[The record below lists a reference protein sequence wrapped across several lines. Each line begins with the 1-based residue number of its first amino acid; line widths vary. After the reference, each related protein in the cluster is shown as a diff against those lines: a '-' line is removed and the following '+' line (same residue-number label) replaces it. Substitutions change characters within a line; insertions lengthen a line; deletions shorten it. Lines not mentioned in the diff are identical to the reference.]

1 MQLNNLFNNKNS
13 TAMPMAKNKALK
25 LVPVLFFLAAGGCA
39 SLPDNTSRQ
48 ESLAFAS
55 PETTSL
61 GKKYAARAV
70 DHPSGQSAYHLL
82 SDGLDAFVARAA
94 LAQIAEKSIDSQ
106 YYMVHPDLVG
116 RLYLDQLLKAAD
128 RGVRVRFLLDDMD
141 EGNRD
146 FGLAMLDFHPN
157 IEVRIFNPFG
167 RNTGKTM
174 QFLTGFG
181 KQTRRAHNKSFTTDN
196 IATIL
201 GGRNIG
207 DEYFDADGV
216 MDFADLDVL
225 GIGPVAKDVSA
236 SFDEYW
242 NHQLSYPITTLIEE
256 QPDAEDYQQSRA
268 RLDKYISEQA
278 GTAYVK
284 SLRDSELAHS
294 IRNKSISYH
303 WADGQVFADPP
314 DKLLQD
320 TGEKAYQMWA
330 DLKPHMA
337 KAENELIIISPY
349 FVPGKQGVEFLTGLV
364 EKGVKVSILT
374 NSLASTDVS
383 IVHAGYARYRKPLL
397 RAGIELYELNKKTA
411 KSNRQAYRKGRIGIS
426 ETSLHAKTFI
436 VDRKSAFIGS
446 LNLDPRSVVQNTEI
460 GVVIDSK
467 EIAEIM
473 STGVTE
479 NIDRVA
485 FRLAL
490 EVDSERNEHTTWTGL
505 IDGQQKT
512 LTTEP
517 YTSFWQRFMAS
528 FLRLMP
534 IESQI

>member
-1 MQLNNLFNNKNS
+1 MIRPRILCLLS
-13 TAMPMAKNKALK
+13 VAL
-25 LVPVLFFLAAGGCA
+25 VFSISGCA
-39 SLPDNTSRQ
+39 SLPENTSRQ
-48 ESLAFAS
+48 ESQAFAS
-55 PETTSL
+55 PETTTL
-61 GKKYAARAV
+61 GKKYAERAV
-70 DHPSGQSAYHLL
+70 NHPSGQSGYHLL

-94 LAQIAEKSIDSQ
+94 LAQVAEQSIDSQ

-116 RLYLDQLLKAAD
+116 ILYLDQLLKAAD

-146 FGLAMLDFHPN
+146 FGLAMLDYHSN

-181 KQTRRAHNKSFTTDN
+181 KQTRRAHNKSFTVDN

-225 GIGPVAKDVSA
+225 GVGPVAKEVSA

-242 NHQLSYPITTLIEE
+242 NHQLSYPISTLIDK
-256 QPDAEDYQQSRA
+256 QPVAEDYQQGRA
-268 RLDKYISEQA
+268 RLDKYISEQSE
-278 GTAYVK
+278 TAYVK
-284 SLRDSELAHS
+284 SLGDSELANS
-294 IRNKSISYH
+294 IRNKSVSHH

-314 DKLLQD
+314 DKLLKD
-320 TGEKAYQMWA
+320 TGDEAYQMWA

-349 FVPGKQGVEFLTGLV
+349 FVPGKKGVEFLAGLV
-364 EKGVKVSILT
+364 AKGVNVSVLT

-383 IVHAGYARYRKPLL
+383 VVHAGYARYRKLLL
-397 RAGIELYELNKKTA
+397 RAGIKLYELNKKTA
-411 KSNRQAYRKGRIGIS
+411 RASRQAYRKGRIGIS
-426 ETSLHAKTFI
+426 ETSLHAKTFV
-436 VDRKSAFIGS
+436 VDRKTVFIGS
-446 LNLDPRSVVQNTEI
+446 LNLDQRSVVQNTEI

-467 EIAEIM
+467 EIADLI
-473 STGVTE
+473 SGGFAD
-479 NIDRVA
+479 NIEEGAFRVA
-485 FRLAL
+485 LDI
-490 EVDSERNEHTTWTGL
+490 DSEGNEHTTWTGL

-517 YTSFWQRFMAS
+517 YTSFWQRFVAS

-534 IESQI
+534 IETQI

>member
-1 MQLNNLFNNKNS
+1 MASQI
-13 TAMPMAKNKALK
+13 PMAKYKVLK
-25 LVPVLFFLAAGGCA
+25 LIPVLFFLTAGGCA

-48 ESLAFAS
+48 QSQAFAS

-61 GKKYAARAV
+61 GKKYLERAAN
-70 DHPSGQSAYHLL
+70 HPPGQSGYHLL

-94 LAQIAEKSIDSQ
+94 LAQVAEQSIDSQ

-141 EGNRD
+141 EGDRD
-146 FGLAMLDFHPN
+146 FGLAMLDYHPN
-157 IEVRIFNPFG
+157 IAVRIFNPFG

-181 KQTRRAHNKSFTTDN
+181 KQTRRAHNKSYTIDN

-207 DEYFDADGV
+207 DEYFDADGT

-225 GIGPVAKDVSA
+225 GIGPIAKDVSA

-242 NHQLSYPITTLIEE
+242 NHQLSYPITALIDK
-256 QPDAEDYQQSRA
+256 QPVAEDYQQVRA
-268 RLDKYISEQA
+268 QLDKYISEQSE
-278 GTAYVK
+278 TAYVK
-284 SLRDSELAHS
+284 SLRDSELANS
-294 IRNKSISYH
+294 IRNKSVSYS
-303 WADGQVFADPP
+303 WANGQVFADPP
-314 DKLLQD
+314 DKLLKD
-320 TGEKAYQMWA
+320 TGDQAYQMWA

-349 FVPGKQGVEFLTGLV
+349 FVPGKKGVEFLASLA

-397 RAGIELYELNKKTA
+397 RAGIKLYELNKKTA
-411 KSNRQAYRKGRIGIS
+411 RSSRQAYRKGRIGIS
-426 ETSLHAKTFI
+426 ETSLHAKTFV
-436 VDRKSAFIGS
+436 VDRKTAFIGS

-467 EIAEIM
+467 EVADLISNGFAD
-473 STGVTE
+473 
-479 NIDRVA
+479 NIEKAAFKVA
-485 FRLAL
+485 LD
-490 EVDSERNEHTTWTGL
+490 VDSEGNEHTTWRGL
-505 IDGQQKT
+505 IDGQQRT